1 MRTKYSSNDMGWYF
15 RSFATS
21 LKDMRRLDLQ
31 WEGDEIKFYD
41 AVKSIAEEKE
51 FVSMLNG
58 FVK

>member
-1 MRTKYSSNDMGWYF
+1 
-15 RSFATS
+15 
-21 LKDMRRLDLQ
+21 MRRLDLQ